1 MFGLKESFI
10 LKKPIICFNN
20 CREGWKK
27 MNKKIYYTGIGFI
40 VVGIILIIFGYIFT
54 GDFVYRNFK
63 SNIFNTYPIS
73 PIIILL
79 GVLLFISGVVF
90 SIFGKKI

>member
-1 MFGLKESFI
+1 
-10 LKKPIICFNN
+10 
-20 CREGWKK
+20 
-27 MNKKIYYTGIGFI
+27 MNKKIYYIGIGII

-79 GVLLFISGVVF
+79 GVLFFISGVVF

>member
-1 MFGLKESFI
+1 
-10 LKKPIICFNN
+10 
-20 CREGWKK
+20 
-27 MNKKIYYTGIGFI
+27 MNKKIYYAGIGI
-40 VVGIILIIFGYIFT
+40 LVVGIILIIFGYIFT

-90 SIFGKKI
+90 SIFGKKVWGNKNV

>member
-1 MFGLKESFI
+1 
-10 LKKPIICFNN
+10 
-20 CREGWKK
+20 
-27 MNKKIYYTGIGFI
+27 MNKKIYHTGIGII

-54 GDFVYRNFK
+54 GDFVYHNFK

-79 GVLLFISGVVF
+79 GVLLFISGLVF
-90 SIFGKKI
+90 TIFGKKV